1 MAQLQAYVPHCEHAG
16 CHRRAMW
23 ELFDRTNAS
32 HGRFCLEHGG
42 FRLVELDLL
51 EHEQRMREL
60 LETGALPQLF
70 TR

>member
-1 MAQLQAYVPHCEHAG
+1 MAQLQAYAPRCDHGG

-32 HGRFCLEHGG
+32 HGRFCRDHGE
-42 FRLVELDLL
+42 FYLRELDLR
-51 EHEQRMREL
+51 EHNERMREL

-70 TR
+70 VR